1 MDTMKF
7 SRNLYPLAAKF
18 SILYCSLFFEF
29 FSHIDKI
36 SIQLDNQAIDKNVL
50 SGLTKW
56 KRRMELPKKTMKIG
70 KCQFSKQKTLHLK

>member
-36 SIQLDNQAIDKNVL
+36 SIQLDNQAIDKKSKEIIECPFWLDKV
-50 SGLTKW
+50 
-56 KRRMELPKKTMKIG
+56 EKKDGIT
-70 KCQFSKQKTLHLK
+70 